1 MIFDASSIFVAI
13 RKMKPEVL
21 RGNTTCE
28 LAKYELGNALWKE
41 FALHS
46 SISLGEA
53 EKLMDTVIRAIELM
67 NIRSPDWSDAFKL
80 SLKLNITF
88 YDASY
93 LQLAINDGT
102 SLVTEDEKLR
112 EKAEKVV
119 DVRSVYDLI

>member
-28 LAKYELGNALWKE
+28 LAKYELGNALWKG
-41 FALHS
+41 FALHG
-46 SISLGEA
+46 SINSDDA
-53 EKLMDTVIRAIELM
+53 EKLIGTVIRAIELM
-67 NIRSPDWSDAFKL
+67 NIESPDWSSAFKL
-80 SLKLNITF
+80 SLELNITF

-93 LQLAINDGT
+93 VQLAIKSGA
-102 SLVTEDEKLR
+102 SLVTEDKKLR